1 MAKKRI
7 PIDKERFE
15 TLKNELVRVSN
26 IDLSSDNA
34 YSDLCDYIK
43 KQSDT
48 NFPLPKYEDGSVIQQ
63 SETIS
68 VDTLRRYWGDK
79 DADKERKPD
88 VGKLSFMAR
97 ALGYKDWETFC
108 HEYKQTNTDFDI
120 EKGFNGMDYFKFSSL
135 CKNEIICIGWYPQKY
150 CRLKFLGEYSFEVVE
165 SYRMESKIGRKFETS
180 GFRLAPISDKTILPQ
195 VLIEPLYEYQEDLWN
210 AIENFDIKNC
220 PTEILL

>member
-43 KQSDT
+43 KQSNT

-97 ALGYKDWETFC
+97 ALGY
-108 HEYKQTNTDFDI
+108 
-120 EKGFNGMDYFKFSSL
+120 NGMDYFKFSSL
-135 CKNEIICIGWYPQKY
+135 LEGEIVCIGWYPQKY

-165 SYRMESKIGRKFETS
+165 SYRMKSEVGRKFETS
-180 GFRLAPISDKTILPQ
+180 GFRLAQISDKAIFPE

>member
-43 KQSDT
+43 KQSNT

-68 VDTLRRYWGDK
+68 VDTLRRYWGEIK
-79 DADKERKPD
+79 MQTRKESRMLENY
-88 VGKLSFMAR
+88 LSW
-97 ALGYKDWETFC
+97 L
-108 HEYKQTNTDFDI
+108 
-120 EKGFNGMDYFKFSSL
+120 
-135 CKNEIICIGWYPQKY
+135 
-150 CRLKFLGEYSFEVVE
+150 
-165 SYRMESKIGRKFETS
+165 
-180 GFRLAPISDKTILPQ
+180 
-195 VLIEPLYEYQEDLWN
+195 VL
-210 AIENFDIKNC
+210 
-220 PTEILL
+220 

>member
-43 KQSDT
+43 KQSNT

-108 HEYKQTNTDFDI
+108 HEYKTDQY
-120 EKGFNGMDYFKFSSL
+120 GL
-135 CKNEIICIGWYPQKY
+135 
-150 CRLKFLGEYSFEVVE
+150 
-165 SYRMESKIGRKFETS
+165 
-180 GFRLAPISDKTILPQ
+180 
-195 VLIEPLYEYQEDLWN
+195 
-210 AIENFDIKNC
+210 
-220 PTEILL
+220 

>member
-68 VDTLRRYWGDK
+68 VDTLRRYWEIK
-79 DADKERKPD
+79 MQTRKESRMLENY
-88 VGKLSFMAR
+88 LSW
-97 ALGYKDWETFC
+97 L
-108 HEYKQTNTDFDI
+108 
-120 EKGFNGMDYFKFSSL
+120 
-135 CKNEIICIGWYPQKY
+135 
-150 CRLKFLGEYSFEVVE
+150 
-165 SYRMESKIGRKFETS
+165 
-180 GFRLAPISDKTILPQ
+180 
-195 VLIEPLYEYQEDLWN
+195 VL
-210 AIENFDIKNC
+210 
-220 PTEILL
+220 

>member
-43 KQSDT
+43 KQSNT

-68 VDTLRRYWGDK
+68 VDTLRRYWEIK
-79 DADKERKPD
+79 MQTRKESRMLENY
-88 VGKLSFMAR
+88 LSW
-97 ALGYKDWETFC
+97 L
-108 HEYKQTNTDFDI
+108 
-120 EKGFNGMDYFKFSSL
+120 
-135 CKNEIICIGWYPQKY
+135 
-150 CRLKFLGEYSFEVVE
+150 
-165 SYRMESKIGRKFETS
+165 
-180 GFRLAPISDKTILPQ
+180 
-195 VLIEPLYEYQEDLWN
+195 VL
-210 AIENFDIKNC
+210 
-220 PTEILL
+220 